1 MRSLLLS
8 FKPAATVA
16 ILVVIGGLCR
26 LTAQSDAALEK
37 LVHRMTGDFSSQMQ
51 SMRDSDY
58 YDIRLHVRPI
68 WTNDGSAHWLYVEQA
83 SAADENKPYR
93 QRIYKVENAG
103 ELSLRS
109 SVYTLPSPEK
119 WIGAYN
125 NTDLFE
131 TLTPADITLLEGCT
145 VYMEQQNGVFTGS
158 TRGKDCQSKLKG
170 AQYATSTVLITD
182 EMLISWDQGF
192 DADGKQ
198 VWGATRGGYE
208 FIRQ

>member
-8 FKPAATVA
+8 FKPAAAVA

-119 WIGAYN
+119 WIGDYN
-125 NTDLFE
+125 NTDLIE
-131 TLTPADITLLEGCT
+131 SLTLADITLLEG
-145 VYMEQQNGVFTGS
+145 
-158 TRGKDCQSKLKG
+158 
-170 AQYATSTVLITD
+170 
-182 EMLISWDQGF
+182 
-192 DADGKQ
+192 
-198 VWGATRGGYE
+198 
-208 FIRQ
+208 